1 MDQAPARE
9 RPVTLNVPD
18 HPAVARPDR
27 EAAHV
32 VDSVDPVDA
41 ADPLDDEG
49 ARPRGRAEPGEGLV
63 AGYVTGPCGA
73 LVARWADERGLSA
86 GAVSASS
93 LALAGLAAVWFSDGA
108 RHGLVAGAL
117 LLAAS
122 LVLGQAGAVLGRRA
136 SPFAV
141 RPDAVLD
148 RVKELAVYA
157 GLAVGAAGAAG
168 AAGEASAED
177 AWWLAVGAAALL
189 AVRHTVSASY
199 SASRPARRSRP
210 SRRGTSPR
218 GASQRGRAARRAAKS
233 LRLPLGERFALISLT
248 AALAD
253 ARLTFAALLA
263 WGSAA
268 AAATLAGRVAR
279 SLTP

>member
-73 LVARWADERGLSA
+73 LVARWADERGLTA

-157 GLAVGAAGAAG
+157 GLAVGAAGAS
-168 AAGEASAED
+168 GEASAKD

-210 SRRGTSPR
+210 SPRGTSPR
-218 GASQRGRAARRAAKS
+218 ALSQRGRAARRAAKS

-279 SLTP
+279 SLSP

>member
-18 HPAVARPDR
+18 HPAITRPDR
-27 EAAHV
+27 EAADA
-32 VDSVDPVDA
+32 VDTVHA
-41 ADPLDDEG
+41 ADARG
-49 ARPRGRAEPGEGLV
+49 ALPHGRAEPGGLV
-63 AGYVTGPCGA
+63 AAYVTGPCA
-73 LVARWADERGLSA
+73 AVVARWAGERGITS

-93 LALAGLAAVWFSDGA
+93 LALAGLAAVWFSAGA
-108 RHGLVAGAL
+108 RGGLVAGAL

-122 LVLGQAGAVLGRRA
+122 LVLGQAGAGLARRA
-136 SPFAV
+136 NPFAL

-148 RVKELAVYA
+148 RVGELAVYA
-157 GLAVGAAGAAG
+157 GLAAGAA
-168 AAGEASAED
+168 ASGQS

-189 AVRHTVSASY
+189 SVRHTVSASH
-199 SASRPARRSRP
+199 AAARHARRPRP
-210 SRRGTSPR
+210 SRRGPSRR
-218 GASQRGRAARRAAKS
+218 GGVARRAAES
-233 LRLPLGERFALISLT
+233 LRLPFGERFALIALT

-268 AAATLAGRVAR
+268 AALTLGGRVAR
-279 SLTP
+279 SLAA

>member
-1 MDQAPARE
+1 MAQAPARE

-18 HPAVARPDR
+18 QPAVTRPER
-27 EAAHV
+27 EAAT
-32 VDSVDPVDA
+32 VDA
-41 ADPLDDEG
+41 VDALDDES
-49 ARPRGRAEPGEGLV
+49 ALPRGRAEPGEGLV
-63 AGYVTGPCGA
+63 AGYVTGPCAA
-73 LVARWADERGLSA
+73 LVVRWADERGFTA

-93 LALAGLAAVWFSDGA
+93 LALAGLAAVWFSGGE

-157 GLAVGAAGAAG
+157 GLAAGAGAAG
-168 AAGEASAED
+168 AAAGQD

-199 SASRPARRSRP
+199 SASRPVRRSRP
-210 SRRGTSPR
+210 SRRGPSR
-218 GASQRGRAARRAAKS
+218 QDGVGRRAAKS
-233 LRLPLGERFALISLT
+233 LRLPLGERFALISVT

-268 AAATLAGRVAR
+268 GASTLAGRVTR
-279 SLTP
+279 SLSP

>member
-63 AGYVTGPCGA
+63 AGYVTGPCAA
-73 LVARWADERGLSA
+73 LVVRWADERGLTA
-86 GAVSASS
+86 GAVSTSS

-157 GLAVGAAGAAG
+157 GLAVGAAG
-168 AAGEASAED
+168 EASAED
-177 AWWLAVGAAALL
+177 AWRLAVGAAALL

-210 SRRGTSPR
+210 SPRGT
-218 GASQRGRAARRAAKS
+218 SQRGRAARRAAKS

-279 SLTP
+279 SLSP